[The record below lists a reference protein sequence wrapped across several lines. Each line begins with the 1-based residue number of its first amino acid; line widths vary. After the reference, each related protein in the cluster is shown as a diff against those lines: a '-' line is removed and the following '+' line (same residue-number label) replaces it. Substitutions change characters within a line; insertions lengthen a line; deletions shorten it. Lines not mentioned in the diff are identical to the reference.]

1 MVPVGKFISYC
12 ICYFPSVV
20 FIFETFIIYPISPL
34 FLLEKRKQQANLGMP
49 GRKGVQLAVLAFQPG
64 QEVVKEGS
72 SAGSLSLPAWAGSGE
87 GREFS
92 WQS

>member
-64 QEVVKEGS
+64 QEVVLTNLPFFSSVEAVVDGS
-72 SAGSLSLPAWAGSGE
+72 ARPYQLT
-87 GREFS
+87 
-92 WQS
+92 